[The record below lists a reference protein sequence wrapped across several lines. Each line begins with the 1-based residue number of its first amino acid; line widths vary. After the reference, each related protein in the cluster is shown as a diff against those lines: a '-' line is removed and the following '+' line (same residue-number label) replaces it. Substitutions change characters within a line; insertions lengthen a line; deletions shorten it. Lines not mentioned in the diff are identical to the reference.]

1 MVILQPLR
9 EITWRERDING
20 WLQMEVLK
28 TSKQETEPRAHHHSF
43 HELELVLPL
52 GVTEY
57 LATNEKYIT
66 ECLMKQ

>member
-1 MVILQPLR
+1 
-9 EITWRERDING
+9 
-20 WLQMEVLK
+20 MEVLK

-52 GVTEY
+52 GDTEY